1 MFNQAAFQT
10 GRLLRINLRRDWR
23 KLLVW
28 LLVMTGLFAAI
39 AGKFNSL
46 YGTKA
51 DIAQITATLK
61 NPAMIAMF
69 GRLPSA
75 PLNTADVF
83 ASEMTVFMAIFGAI
97 MNFTFAIPLTRG
109 DEESGVTELVSAH
122 AVGILAPLNAAIS
135 ELFLLNAGLTG
146 LYLGGLQLSGL
157 TGATFAGN
165 LVLSCGLGLNG
176 FLFAL
181 VAIVC
186 AQISG
191 SSRGAMSMAY
201 GVFGLAYLWRMVTD
215 VTHPSLTWWSPLGWV
230 EKFSSYRD
238 NNWLPA
244 LLMLIS
250 IVILLTATLLLRE
263 HRDFN
268 SGLIAPR
275 PGRKRAVWWLKG
287 PAGLFWRLDRTTIL
301 VWLIAVAILGASYG
315 SVFDSVAG
323 ILKHN
328 PLYAGLLGDP
338 HAMHAATTQI
348 IKSFMALLTIVFA
361 VLAAIPGLQ
370 LINRIISDENRGYL
384 ELLHAGPT
392 PRWRLF
398 GTLIIGGSLTS
409 LLTLGA
415 GIAGLGGAANAVLK
429 QPLPSANFINIFIA
443 NSTAVLLI
451 LSFAAILAGWL
462 PRFTNLIWG
471 YLGLIFFVGYLGGL
485 LNLPKW
491 TDKLSPFGY
500 LGRVPVHTLNW
511 SVFWWQLALVAVC
524 FAIALVGY
532 QRRDIAAKN

>member
-1 MFNQAAFQT
+1 MFNHASFQT

-23 KLLVW
+23 KLLLW

-46 YGTKA
+46 YGTKT

-75 PLNTADVF
+75 PFTTADVF

-122 AVGILAPLNAAIS
+122 EVGILAPLNAAVS
-135 ELFLLNAGLTG
+135 ELFLLNAALTA

-157 TGATFAGN
+157 TGSTFSGN
-165 LVLSCGLGLNG
+165 LVLSLGLGLNG
-176 FLFAL
+176 FMFAL
-181 VAIVC
+181 IAIVC

-191 SSRGAMSMAY
+191 SSRGATGLSY
-201 GVFGLAYLWRMVTD
+201 GVFGIAYLWRMVTD
-215 VTHPSLTWWSPLGWV
+215 VAHPSLTWWSPLGWV
-230 EKFSSYRD
+230 EKFSSYRS

-244 LLMLIS
+244 LLMLMS
-250 IVILLTATLLLRE
+250 IVILLNVSLILRQ

-275 PGRKRAVWWLKG
+275 PGRKTASWWLSG
-287 PAGLFWRLDRTTIL
+287 PAGLFWRLDRTTIF
-301 VWLIAVAILGASYG
+301 VWIVAIAILGASYG

-328 PLYAGLLGDP
+328 PLYASLLGDP
-338 HAMHAATTQI
+338 HALHAATTQI

-370 LINRIISDENRGYL
+370 LINHIVSDENHGYL

-398 GTLIIGGSLTS
+398 GTLIIGGSLAS

-415 GIAGLGGAANAVLK
+415 GIAGLGSAANGVLK
-429 QPLPSANFINIFIA
+429 QPLPITNFINMFIA
-443 NSTAVLLI
+443 NSTGVLLI

-462 PRFTNLIWG
+462 PRFTSLIWG
-471 YLGLIFFVGYLGGL
+471 YLGLIFFIGYLGGL

-491 TDKLSPFGY
+491 VDKLSPFGY
-500 LGRVPVHTLNW
+500 LGRVPVHAVNW
-511 SVFWWQLALVAVC
+511 SVFWLQLGVAALCFIVAL
-524 FAIALVGY
+524 FGY